1 MTDLSICIIS
11 RNEEQNIQ
19 KCLRALAP
27 MQCEIIVTD
36 TGSSDNTLKIAA
48 KYTRQIYQF
57 PWCDDFSAARN
68 FTASRAASDWILA
81 VDCDEYMIEA
91 DLLMLHTLISEHPLE
106 IGMINRIS
114 PYPRN
119 NTQQT
124 LHEYVARLYNRN
136 LFAYKGKIHETVE
149 PLPVSGV
156 PTSGNGP
163 KYFEIPLTFFHA
175 GYQTEDIRRQK
186 AERDLKMLQE
196 TLRLEG
202 PSSYTYYQLGKCYV
216 VMNDPA
222 LAAHYFDLGL
232 NMDVNP
238 ALTYVQEMVESYGYC
253 LLDLRQY
260 AKALQFENLYGTFA
274 VRADFVFLMG
284 LIYMNNARFPE
295 AIAQFE
301 KATKMSAYS
310 IEGVNSYSA
319 WYNIGV
325 IYECLGKH
333 DLAMQYYGKCGSY
346 QPAVERI
353 AAISCCA
360 IYSCCKSLPAAQISL
375 IISADTDCRIHLYL
389 PVHIFVQGPHLH
401 PPAMLPPEPAAI
413 LETDFRDKQHI
424 PA

>member
-36 TGSSDNTLKIAA
+36 TGSSDNTLKTAA

-68 FTASRAASDWILA
+68 FTASRASSDWILA

-91 DLLMLHTLISEHPLE
+91 DLLMLRTLINEHPLE

-114 PYPRN
+114 PYPRH

-136 LFAYKGKIHETVE
+136 LYAYKGKIHETVE
-149 PLPVSGV
+149 PLPLSGV

-202 PSSYTYYQLGKCYV
+202 SSSYTYYQLGKCYV

-253 LLDLRQY
+253 LLDLKQY
-260 AKALQFENLYGTFA
+260 QKALQFENLYGTFA

-284 LIYMNNARFPE
+284 LNYMNNARFPE

-301 KATKMSAYS
+301 KATKMSEYS

-333 DLAMQYYGKCGSY
+333 DLALQYYGKCGSF

-353 AAISCCA
+353 AAIS
-360 IYSCCKSLPAAQISL
+360 
-375 IISADTDCRIHLYL
+375 
-389 PVHIFVQGPHLH
+389 
-401 PPAMLPPEPAAI
+401 
-413 LETDFRDKQHI
+413 
-424 PA
+424 